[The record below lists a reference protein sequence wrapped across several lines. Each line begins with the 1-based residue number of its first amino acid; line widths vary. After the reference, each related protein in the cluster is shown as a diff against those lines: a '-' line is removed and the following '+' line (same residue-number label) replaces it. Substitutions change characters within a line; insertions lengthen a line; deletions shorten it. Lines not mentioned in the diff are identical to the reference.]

1 MIPGCIQFI
10 GEAVI
15 VGRVTICNR
24 CEQELKI
31 GKSMHRPRPVVRPHC
46 DACRRVVFNR
56 RTGEVQM
63 GRGQLP
69 LVPVREGESREPEI
83 TLDFVDSL
91 LKDFGVK

>member
-1 MIPGCIQFI
+1 MIPGCRHFI
-10 GEAVI
+10 GEALILGQVS
-15 VGRVTICNR
+15 ICNR
-24 CEQELKI
+24 CEQEFKI
-31 GKSMHRPRPVVRPHC
+31 GKSMLKPRPVVKPHC
-46 DACRRVVFNR
+46 DECSRPVFNR
-56 RTGEVQM
+56 RTGVVQK